1 MAIQISGTTVVNDSR
16 QLQNIASLDSTTT
29 STIQAAGPTGSFAQ
43 GAWVNWNAQSSTSIR
58 DDGNVSSITDYGTGH
73 WGINLSSALTDAN
86 FVFSG
91 WYGGVYGSGDISVRC
106 LVEVNNTVRT
116 SSFIRF
122 TTRAANAGST
132 GLEDS
137 KYNTAQ
143 LLR

>member
-1 MAIQISGTTVVNDSR
+1 MSTLKVNTLEEATSGGATYFT
-16 QLQNIASLDSTTT
+16 AK
-29 STIQAAGPTGSFAQ
+29 
-43 GAWVNWNAQSSTSIR
+43 AWVNWNAQGSTSIR
-58 DDGNVSSITDYGTGH
+58 NDGNVSSITDYGTGH

-91 WYGGVYGSGDISVRC
+91 WFGGVFSSSDGSVRC
-106 LVEVNNTVRT
+106 LVEVSDTART

-122 TTRAANAGST
+122 LTKAANSGST
-132 GLEDS
+132 GNEDS